1 MLIEIFSDCIYDQT
15 PCDPN
20 NGIVSKR
27 VPKIII
33 SERGDTM
40 LTNMYLKAREFLT
53 TALDNS
59 YYCIKTGG
67 SYVLEI
73 ESENYQDNTCVTA
86 AIIKAIGERKFTF
99 KFNSLRDTIDTDKN
113 DTIHGTVVIDEQL
126 NVVSYTRDRVL
137 EPVASSNTLTTRIV
151 TDSTSTSGRRVEV
164 VQVQDNDVSCG
175 GKEIHP
181 FVESCQQEVPSDSS
195 EDAGSVTTN
204 EDSGNPIELSKN
216 SFSVRGGV
224 IKVSDPDMEIGTVDG
239 SSFSIDAEKQR
250 RQDEFLKNMSR
261 KISKRNSNSTRNPK

>member
-1 MLIEIFSDCIYDQT
+1 MLIEIVTDYICDKT
-15 PCDPN
+15 PCDPD
-20 NGIVSKR
+20 NGIESKR

-33 SERGDTM
+33 SERGDI
-40 LTNMYLKAREFLT
+40 LLNSMYLKAREFLT

-59 YYCIKTGG
+59 YYCIKSGG

-73 ESENYQDNTCVTA
+73 EPETKYYDTCGVTVSKN
-86 AIIKAIGERKFTF
+86 IDERKFTF
-99 KFNSLRDTIDTDKN
+99 KFNSLRDTIDSDKN
-113 DTIHGTVVIDEQL
+113 ITIHGTVVIDEQL

-137 EPVASSNTLTTRIV
+137 APATTSNTISTRFV

-164 VQVQDNDVSCG
+164 VQGDDASYG
-175 GKEIHP
+175 GINSRP
-181 FVESCQQEVPSDSS
+181 FDEGCQQEVPSDSS

-204 EDSGNPIELSKN
+204 EDSGNPVELSKN
-216 SFSVRGGV
+216 SFSVRRGV

-239 SSFSIDAEKQR
+239 SSFSIDTEKQR